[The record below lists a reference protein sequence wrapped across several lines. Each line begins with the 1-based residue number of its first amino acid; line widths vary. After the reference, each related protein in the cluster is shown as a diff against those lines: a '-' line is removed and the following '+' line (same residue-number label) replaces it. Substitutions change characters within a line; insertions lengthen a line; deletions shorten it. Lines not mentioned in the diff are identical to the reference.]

1 LETEERNHG
10 RREDLRDGVLELG
23 RVDALGL
30 LDLPPGGEHLRRRGE
45 LHAEKRRRRRR
56 RARKTRESEQE
67 LEAPAL
73 RVREGR
79 DLILMDLVTGPT
91 RRAAYTWLSA

>member
-1 LETEERNHG
+1 VRGAAAAAAAREE
-10 RREDLRDGVLELG
+10 
-23 RVDALGL
+23 
-30 LDLPPGGEHLRRRGE
+30 
-45 LHAEKRRRRRR
+45 
-56 RARKTRESEQE
+56 TRESEQE